1 MSPFKGSADESK
13 SMNMNESDVS
23 SPKNKNL
30 NIVNLTF
37 QQFKNLQI
45 LQTKSSFCKRPIS
58 KPKILEQNNM
68 GIDMNSYKIMREY
81 LNESERVLRMI
92 LKNLKNV
99 S

>member
-37 QQFKNLQI
+37 
-45 LQTKSSFCKRPIS
+45 
-58 KPKILEQNNM
+58 
-68 GIDMNSYKIMREY
+68 
-81 LNESERVLRMI
+81 
-92 LKNLKNV
+92 
-99 S
+99 